1 MLRMN
6 LFNRFGNRKQLLPGR
21 LVPLSLLVGIVA
33 GCGALL
39 FNVLLGWADEGFMVH
54 AAGYRMPQAGGE
66 AATVVA
72 TEPSRRWV
80 LLLVPTVGG
89 LLSGLLVYTFAP
101 EAEGHGTDAMVDAFH
116 RMRGFVRA
124 RVPLVK
130 TVASALT
137 IGSGGS
143 AGREGPIA
151 QIGAGFGSSLATWLR
166 AGDRERRLLMLAGAA
181 GGLGAVF
188 RAPLGA
194 AFFVAEVL
202 YRDVEFEAAALI
214 PSFVASIVAYSVYC
228 AVSRHWGAI
237 FTVPELKFN
246 HPLELLLYVALGGLC
261 ALVGVVHVKFFYG
274 VRNQVFRRLPVPNH
288 IKPAIG
294 GMIVGAIGFFVP
306 QVLGMGY
313 GWTQLA
319 IDGQLPLRL
328 ALMIVVLK
336 IVATGVTIGSGGS
349 GGVFAPSMTIGACL
363 GATVGTLLHAWM
375 PGVVAQPAA
384 FVLVGMAGFFAG
396 VSKAPV
402 ATLIM
407 VSEMA
412 TGYGLLVPLMLTTA
426 VAYLL
431 TPRRISIYEKQL
443 DARADSPAHEG
454 EYVVDLLE
462 RIRVREAMPKLEKL
476 AVLRLDAPL
485 LEILDAVADSKQHV
499 FPVLDAQGELH
510 GVILF
515 DDIRLFFTE
524 RNFPR
529 HVVIA
534 QDLLAQN
541 LVTVTPDDDLA
552 SALQKLRQSMQVEL
566 VVVEQKG
573 SRKVV
578 GILGRR
584 DILATYQD
592 RVRPGAPDTGANL

>member
-6 LFNRFGNRKQLLPGR
+6 LFNRFETRKQLLPGR
-21 LVPLSLLVGIVA
+21 LVLLSLLVGIVA

-54 AAGYRMPQAGGE
+54 AAGYHMPQAGGE

-72 TEPSRRWV
+72 TEPSRRWA
-80 LLLVPTVGG
+80 LLLIPTVGG

-116 RMRGFVRA
+116 RMHGFVRA

-130 TVASALT
+130 TIASALT

-194 AFFVAEVL
+194 AFFVVEVL

-214 PSFVASIVAYSVYC
+214 PSFVSSIVAYSVYC
-228 AVSRHWGAI
+228 AVSRRWGAI

-261 ALVGVVHVKFFYG
+261 AFVGVVHVKFFYG

-288 IKPAIG
+288 IKPALG

-319 IDGQLPLRL
+319 IDGQLSLRL

-349 GGVFAPSMTIGACL
+349 GGVFAPSMVIGACL
-363 GATVGTLLHAWM
+363 GRTVGTLLHAWI

-443 DARADSPAHEG
+443 DSRADSPAHEG

-462 RIRVREAMPKLEKL
+462 RIHVQEAMPKLEKL

-499 FPVLDAQGELH
+499 FPVLDAQGELY

-524 RNFPR
+524 RNFPK

-541 LVTVTPDDDLA
+541 LVTVTPDEDLA

-584 DILATYQD
+584 DILSTYQD
-592 RVRPGAPDTGANL
+592 RVRTRAPDTGAKL